1 MVKSRSNFLLTFIND
16 VMVEN
21 YYYENR
27 EEIRR
32 KVREKYRKD
41 KEYREKLKKYYREK
55 YHSDPEYKKMTLEN
69 ARNRYYNDPEYRE
82 RTIQRAKDRALR
94 LKNEKAKATK
104 TVKKKTK

>member
-1 MVKSRSNFLLTFIND
+1 MYVVLLIKTQTYFFININNNI
-16 VMVEN
+16 MAEN

-55 YHSDPEYKKMTLEN
+55 YHNDPEYKKMTLEN
-69 ARNRYYNDPEYRE
+69 ARNR
-82 RTIQRAKDRALR
+82 
-94 LKNEKAKATK
+94 
-104 TVKKKTK
+104 